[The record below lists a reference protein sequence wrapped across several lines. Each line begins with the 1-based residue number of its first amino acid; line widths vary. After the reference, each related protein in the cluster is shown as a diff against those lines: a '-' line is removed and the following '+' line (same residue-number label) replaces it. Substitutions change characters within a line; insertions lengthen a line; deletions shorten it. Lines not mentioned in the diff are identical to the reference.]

1 MIGKELR
8 FRRKQAVLTQDEL
21 AEKSGISVGTIRKI
35 ESGKENFD
43 YSKLK
48 VLFNTLNYEINII
61 TKNYDANTATNR
73 IMEFNKVIV

>member
-8 FRRKQAVLTQDEL
+8 LRRKQAVLTQDEL

-48 VLFNTLNYEINII
+48 KLFKAVDYNVNIVVS
-61 TKNYDANTATNR
+61 K
-73 IMEFNKVIV
+73 

>member
-8 FRRKQAVLTQDEL
+8 LRRKQAVLTQDEH

-48 VLFNTLNYEINII
+48 TLFKTLGYDIEI
-61 TKNYDANTATNR
+61 
-73 IMEFNKVIV
+73 KVIKHEHNS